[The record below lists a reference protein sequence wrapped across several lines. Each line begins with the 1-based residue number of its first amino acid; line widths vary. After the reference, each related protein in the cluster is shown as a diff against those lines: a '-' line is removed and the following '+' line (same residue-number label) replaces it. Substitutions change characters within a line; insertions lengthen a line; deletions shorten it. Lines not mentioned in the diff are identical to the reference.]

1 MASEENI
8 LRLIRIQA
16 TQSMDT
22 QAHMNKVY
30 GNVVMG
36 HENVV
41 RDDDSI
47 WYRDDEKHLSYC
59 AESRDGVTLL
69 TSSIECSSGHE
80 NEPMLDDFKIC
91 LNILDAVA
99 SHNHPIY
106 TTFTIFAPEA
116 ENEDRA
122 TSYLEAYAQH
132 LNKNKLGVGYIN
144 GCLFSI
150 LETGE
155 DEQYTKHYFVSSTNQ
170 AAAKNLKSTI
180 DEIKKVATQTA
191 HLSRL
196 NIESD
201 TFTSALKPGET
212 EISERTES
220 FLWNLLEPKPV
231 ALETLESWLGYIME
245 RDASLSAMISAI
257 REKLVESRVSV
268 SRIEDVFVR
277 LNEARYQDQPSSLEG
292 EIRAYKRIPETYEN
306 FLVRSDALKA
316 RLGTVMESVRTYLSI
331 QQQKLSLEEQ
341 KASKEQ
347 LVRLVDLQEIFHK
360 VEIFILAV
368 YITEM
373 ARIVFE
379 VIAESNALIL
389 TALFIPVALV
399 AAVGV
404 TRLLHGR

>member
-1 MASEENI
+1 MASEKNI
-8 LRLIRIQA
+8 FRLIRIQA
-16 TQSMDT
+16 APIMDT
-22 QAHMNKVY
+22 RAYMNQVY
-30 GNVVMG
+30 DNVVMG

-47 WYRDDEKHLSYC
+47 RYMDDEKHLRYS

-69 TSSIECSSGHE
+69 TSSIGYSSGHG
-80 NEPMLDDFKIC
+80 NEPMLGDFKIC
-91 LNILDAVA
+91 LNKLDAVA

-106 TTFTIFAPEA
+106 TTFTIFASEA
-116 ENEDRA
+116 EDEERA
-122 TSYLEAYAQH
+122 TSYLEAYAQY
-132 LNKNKLGVGYIN
+132 LNKSKLGVGYIN

-170 AAAKNLKSTI
+170 ATAKNLKPTI

-257 REKLVESRVSV
+257 REKLVESQVSV
-268 SRIEDVFVR
+268 SRIEDVFLR
-277 LNEARYQDQPSSLEG
+277 LNEAKYQDQPSSLEG

-306 FLVRSDALKA
+306 YLVRSDALKA

-331 QQQKLSLEEQ
+331 QQQKMSLEEQ

-379 VIAESNALIL
+379 VVAEHNALIL

-399 AAVGV
+399 AAIGV